1 MADKVAFE
9 LVAPERLL
17 ASVEADM
24 VVVPGEEG
32 DFGVLPGHS
41 ALVSLIRPGVLSIYE
56 GDSVKDRIFIEGGFA
71 EVNPQGLIVLAEAAV
86 PVDELDLSD
95 AQIALRDAQD
105 DLNDAKDPSVTE
117 RENLE
122 RLLNIAQTR
131 VDVLEAGA

>member
-41 ALVSLIRPGVLSIYE
+41 AFVSMIRPGVLSIYE
-56 GDSVKDRIFIEGGFA
+56 GDSVKERIFIEGGFA
-71 EVNPQGLIVLAEAAV
+71 EVNPQGLIVLAEAAF
-86 PVDELDLSD
+86 PISELDLND
-95 AQIALRDAQD
+95 ARSALSDAQD
-105 DLNDAKDPSVTE
+105 DLGDAKDPSDSE
-117 RENLE
+117 REELE
-122 RLLNIAQTR
+122 RLLHIAQTR
-131 VDVLEAGA
+131 VDVLEAS